1 MEFALPWPTTTG
13 ETLAWASAAAT
24 VLIGLAYLF
33 APRTML
39 RASGLVAPADKL
51 SALAHVRGPIAGFLI
66 GSGLG
71 ARLLAQPLIYMVLG
85 FCWAFAVFGR
95 LISMLSDGG
104 GVRNLAHLVAE
115 AALALPPL
123 LFAFG
128 LVA

>member
-1 MEFALPWPTTTG
+1 MEFALPWPTTSG
-13 ETLAWASAAAT
+13 EFLAWVSAVLT
-24 VLIGLAYLF
+24 TLIGLAYLF

-39 RASGLVAPADKL
+39 RASGLLAPADKP

-71 ARLLAQPLIYMVLG
+71 ALLLAQPLVYMVLG
-85 FCWAFAVFGR
+85 FCWGFAAFGR
-95 LISMLSDGG
+95 LIGMLSDGG
-104 GVRNLAHLVAE
+104 GVRNLAHFVAE
-115 AALALPPL
+115 AALAALPL